1 MSSTTTPK
9 LFQPTKVGRL
19 DLQHRIILAPLTRHR
34 ATKDFVPIVPMVA
47 EYYAQRASTPGTLLI
62 TEATYVAP
70 EAGGFEHA
78 PGIWSEEQIAAWRQ
92 VTDAVHARGSYIY
105 MQLWALGRAALHEV
119 LSSQNLPYV
128 SASDVP
134 LSYQNNPPPRTLT
147 IPEIHQFIRLFAKAA
162 HNAVHL
168 AGFDGV
174 ELHGAHG
181 YLVDQFLQDTSNNRT
196 DEYGGSIENRARF
209 ALEVIEAITK
219 EIGQD
224 RTGMRISPWS
234 QWQEMRMKDPRP
246 NFAYFVGQLKERF
259 PDLAYLHVT
268 EPRINDG
275 LGVKEIEVVD
285 EENDFLRKAWGD
297 KPFISAGGH
306 TRERALKAAEDGLLI
321 GVGRHFLA
329 NPDLP
334 LRWKLDLP
342 LNPYNRPTFYLH
354 GDDTGLGYTDY
365 PFAQLA
371 NNPPKEEASTDTRL
385 GANAHTL

>member
-1 MSSTTTPK
+1 MSATEK
-9 LFQPTKVGRL
+9 LFQPTKVGRMV
-19 DLQHRIILAPLTRHR
+19 LQHRIILAPLSRYR
-34 ATKDFVPIVPMVA
+34 ATKDFAPIVPMVA

-78 PGIWSEEQIAAWRQ
+78 PGIWSEEQIAAWKQ
-92 VTDAVHARGSYIY
+92 VTDAVHARGSFMY
-105 MQLWALGRAALHEV
+105 MQLWALGRAALHQV
-119 LSSQNLPYV
+119 LSSQRLPYV
-128 SASDVP
+128 SVSDIP
-134 LSYQNNPPPRTLT
+134 LSYQTNPPPRALT
-147 IPEIHQFIRLFAKAA
+147 VPEIHQLVRVFAKAA

-181 YLVDQFLQDTSNNRT
+181 YLVDQFLQETTNNRT

-234 QWQEMRMKDPRP
+234 QFQEMRQDSGDPRP
-246 NFAYFVGQLKERF
+246 NFSYFVKELKARF
-259 PDLAYLHVT
+259 PELAYLHVT

-275 LGVKEIEVVD
+275 DGVKEMQVID
-285 EENDFLRKAWGD
+285 EENNFLRKIWSD

-306 TRERALKAAEDGLLI
+306 TRERALRAAEDGLLV

-334 LRWKLDLP
+334 VRWRFDLP
-342 LNPYNRPTFYLH
+342 LNPYNRATFYTP
-354 GDDTGLGYTDY
+354 GDVGYTDY
-365 PFAQLA
+365 PFAALLPNDREEELPSPLPLA
-371 NNPPKEEASTDTRL
+371 LPSPLVSA
-385 GANAHTL
+385 